1 MSTYILYAVGA
12 LLIFF
17 GLTLFSIGNIFM
29 SFASFVLGF
38 LAVSQGVKIKKRKNR
53 EKNSFIDPKS
63 GKFYVKKD
71 NLKNQSED
79 PEIKAKDFIENEDDR
94 IN

>member
-1 MSTYILYAVGA
+1 MSTYLLYAVGA

-38 LAVSQGVKIKKRKNR
+38 LAVNQGVKIKK
-53 EKNSFIDPKS
+53 ETEIEQTDSFIDPET
-63 GKFYVKKD
+63 GKFYVREDKLEDKD
-71 NLKNQSED
+71 NLKT
-79 PEIKAKDFIENEDDR
+79 DDR
-94 IN
+94 EENTKLE

>member
-1 MSTYILYAVGA
+1 MSTYLLYAVGA

-38 LAVSQGVKIKKRKNR
+38 LAVNQGVKIKKETEIEQKD
-53 EKNSFIDPKS
+53 SFIDPET
-63 GKFYVKKD
+63 GKFYVREDKLEDKGK
-71 NLKNQSED
+71 LKT
-79 PEIKAKDFIENEDDR
+79 DDR
-94 IN
+94 EENTNLE

>member
-1 MSTYILYAVGA
+1 MSTYLLYAVGA

-38 LAVSQGVKIKKRKNR
+38 LAVNQGVKIKK
-53 EKNSFIDPKS
+53 ETEIEQTDSFIDPET
-63 GKFYVKKD
+63 GKFYVREDKLED
-71 NLKNQSED
+71 EDILKTDDKE
-79 PEIKAKDFIENEDDR
+79 ENTKLE
-94 IN
+94 

>member
-1 MSTYILYAVGA
+1 MITYILYGVGA

-38 LAVSQGVKIKKRKNR
+38 LAVNQGVKIKNTAEIERT
-53 EKNSFIDPKS
+53 ESFIDPET
-63 GKFYVKKD
+63 GELYVREDKKLDRKKNKKD
-71 NLKNQSED
+71 DRKENQER
-79 PEIKAKDFIENEDDR
+79 E
-94 IN
+94 

>member
-1 MSTYILYAVGA
+1 MSTYMLYAVGA

-38 LAVSQGVKIKKRKNR
+38 LAVSQGVKIKKEAEVSKTD
-53 EKNSFIDPKS
+53 SFIDPET
-63 GKFYVKKD
+63 GKFYVREDKLKD
-71 NLKNQSED
+71 KNKQEMED
-79 PEIKAKDFIENEDDR
+79 KNENTKLD
-94 IN
+94 